1 MADLSGVKLTLVED
15 GRDVENLL
23 SWLGERRDWL
33 GFDTETTGV
42 NLGRDHVRLAQF
54 GDRDHGWAIPLE
66 NYGWG
71 GAVTE
76 VFKRYDRPIVMHNSI
91 FDWSYMQRDGIHVP
105 QAQVHDTM
113 VMAQLVTSALPIG
126 LKPTAAR
133 LVDRKAVTGQAVL
146 KDAMKKQGWTWE
158 TVPLDYPGYWQY
170 GALDPVLTCRIA
182 EKLWPKVEERYLRS
196 YEIEMAA
203 IRALRDAQITG
214 LRVDVPY
221 AERMSVELGVEM
233 QALAAQMPDND
244 KGKLNPNSDKQLV
257 EFLQQSGATLTKR
270 TESGKSFSVE
280 DDVLKYWQPRI
291 PILEQVRRYRYCM
304 KLKSSYFD
312 NMLALQTDET
322 VHPSIRVLGAQK
334 TGRMS
339 ITSPALQ
346 TLPKSKIG
354 RSAFIARPGCTLMSC
369 DFKGIEMRLLAHM
382 AQDKQMMEN
391 YANDIDQHDWLAEN
405 AGVSRTVAKTAGFAK
420 IYGAGESK
428 FAISSGLPLTDAQ
441 NFLARYD
448 ELFPGVASFLERMAN
463 EVHASTDDKRWG
475 KVYTEFGRK
484 LMVPKDKAYM
494 GVNYRDQGTAGE
506 VLKLKIAELDNAGLG
521 EFIRLPIHDEI
532 LFEIPDEQVQEVG
545 QTIHEVMPERQLFSV
560 NLEIDMETCRCWGDL
575 YD

>member
-1 MADLSGVKLTLVED
+1 
-15 GRDVENLL
+15 
-23 SWLGERRDWL
+23 
-33 GFDTETTGV
+33 
-42 NLGRDHVRLAQF
+42 
-54 GDRDHGWAIPLE
+54 
-66 NYGWG
+66 
-71 GAVTE
+71 
-76 VFKRYDRPIVMHNSI
+76 
-91 FDWSYMQRDGIHVP
+91 
-105 QAQVHDTM
+105 
-113 VMAQLVTSALPIG
+113 
-126 LKPTAAR
+126 
-133 LVDRKAVTGQAVL
+133 
-146 KDAMKKQGWTWE
+146 
-158 TVPLDYPGYWQY
+158 
-170 GALDPVLTCRIA
+170 
-182 EKLWPKVEERYLRS
+182 
-196 YEIEMAA
+196 
-203 IRALRDAQITG
+203 
-214 LRVDVPY
+214 
-221 AERMSVELGVEM
+221 
-233 QALAAQMPDND
+233 
-244 KGKLNPNSDKQLV
+244 
-257 EFLQQSGATLTKR
+257 
-270 TESGKSFSVE
+270 
-280 DDVLKYWQPRI
+280 
-291 PILEQVRRYRYCM
+291 
-304 KLKSSYFD
+304 
-312 NMLALQTDET
+312 
-322 VHPSIRVLGAQK
+322 
-334 TGRMS
+334 MS

>member
-1 MADLSGVKLTLVED
+1 MGLEGVKLTFVED
-15 GRDVENLL
+15 GRDVENLM

-42 NLGRDHVRLAQF
+42 NLGRDRVRLAQF
-54 GDRDHGWAIPLE
+54 GDRNHGWAIPLE

-71 GAVTE
+71 GAVSE

-91 FDWSYMQRDGIHVP
+91 FDWSYMERDGVYVP
-105 QAQVHDTM
+105 QQQVHDTM

-133 LVDRKAVTGQAVL
+133 LVDRKSAAGQSVL
-146 KDAMKKQGWTWE
+146 KDAMKKQGWDWA
-158 TVPLDYPGYWQY
+158 TVPLDFPPYWQY

-182 EKLWPKVEERYLRS
+182 EKLWPKVQERYMRS
-196 YEIEMAA
+196 YEIEMAS

-214 LRVDVPY
+214 VRVDVPY
-221 AERMSVELGVEM
+221 AERMSQELGVEM
-233 QALAAQMPDND
+233 MALQNQMPDTPR
-244 KGKLNPNSDKQLV
+244 GKLNPGSPTQLV
-257 EFLQQSGATLTKR
+257 EFLQQNGATLVKK

-280 DDVLKYWQPRI
+280 DDVLKYWQDRI
-291 PILEQVRRYRYCM
+291 PVLEQIRRYRYCQ

-312 NMLALQTDET
+312 NMLQLQTDEV
-322 VHPSIRVLGAQK
+322 VHPSIRVLGASK

-339 ITSPALQ
+339 ITAPALQ

-369 DFKGIEMRLLAHM
+369 DFQGIEMRLLAHM
-382 AQDKQMMEN
+382 AQDRQMMEN
-391 YANDIDQHDWLAEN
+391 YANGVDQHTWLAEQ
-405 AGVSRTVAKTAGFAK
+405 AGVTRTVAKTAGFAK

-428 FAISSGLPLTDAQ
+428 FAISAGLELHEAQ
-441 NFLARYD
+441 AFLARYD
-448 ELFPGVASFLERMAN
+448 QLYPGVAAFQEA
-463 EVHASTDDKRWG
+463 VAAGVYTSTDDKRWG

-506 VLKLKIAELDNAGLG
+506 VLKLKIGELANAGLG

-532 LFEIPDEQVQEVG
+532 LFEIPDEQVPEVG
-545 QTIHEVMPERQLFSV
+545 AVIHEVMPERQLFSV
-560 NLEIDMETCRCWGDL
+560 ALEIDMETCRCWGDL